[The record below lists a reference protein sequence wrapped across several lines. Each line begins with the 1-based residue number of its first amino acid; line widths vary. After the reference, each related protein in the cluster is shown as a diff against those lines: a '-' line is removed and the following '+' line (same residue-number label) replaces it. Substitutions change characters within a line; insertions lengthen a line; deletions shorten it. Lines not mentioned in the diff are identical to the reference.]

1 MMTQHPSRAETAS
14 SSIHQTHHRPLRSS
28 HGAAGKTT
36 ILYKLKTLHLST
48 MVDRSDRDRVR
59 LATDELAALLVLAK
73 KQDLPNAMRRAEMS
87 EELGLHQSFSLA
99 L

>member
-1 MMTQHPSRAETAS
+1 
-14 SSIHQTHHRPLRSS
+14 
-28 HGAAGKTT
+28 
-36 ILYKLKTLHLST
+36 